1 MFFVPL
7 WLILFVDV
15 CSFSH
20 LFTYSPNAMRR
31 ARKKS
36 LANVASIAVGSSMAG
51 GAARVAAG
59 PTNWWS
65 KLTAARTSG
74 KQKLKDRDLVFILR
88 NLATLTESGVSLP
101 KALGTLAEE
110 RALEKHRDMLQ
121 SIRRHLENGESFSR
135 ALAHYGASFDTVMVN
150 QIKVGEHSGTLGE
163 TLTTIARHRE
173 ESNRLRSEIIR
184 KLAYPVL
191 LIVMGTA
198 VITFLL
204 TYVIPVFEETYE
216 NAHVPL
222 PFITRLLIAVG
233 AAAKSYGWMVLG
245 SAAVAALVV
254 QQLRKRPE
262 LAYGMDAKILQMPVF
277 GHWLRDIAVLQL
289 MEVLGS
295 LMDAGYTLAE
305 ALGEAGKA
313 VRNRA
318 IQQSVR
324 DLQNAVRRG
333 ERFSREL
340 ERHGDTFPPIVS
352 QLVIVGEQTGTLTR
366 ATSHIRDH
374 LQREIERKTNL
385 FVGTIEPTLTISL
398 AAAIAA
404 ILLAIYLPMFDMVN
418 TIK

>member
-1 MFFVPL
+1 
-7 WLILFVDV
+7 
-15 CSFSH
+15 
-20 LFTYSPNAMRR
+20 MRR
-31 ARKKS
+31 LRKKS
-36 LANVASIAVGSSMAG
+36 LA
-51 GAARVAAG
+51 
-59 PTNWWS
+59 
-65 KLTAARTSG
+65 TAAAIPAGSMSAGSRRAAASTAPRWSQFG
-74 KQKLKDRDLVFILR
+74 KGRASDQQKLKTRDLVFILR

-110 RALEKHRDMLQ
+110 KALEKHREMLQ
-121 SIRRHLENGESFSR
+121 SIRRHLENGETFST
-135 ALAHYGASFDTVMVN
+135 ALAHFGTAFDTVMVN

-173 ESNRLRSEIIR
+173 DSNRLRAEITR
-184 KLAYPVL
+184 KLAYPIL
-191 LIVMGTA
+191 LVVMGTA

-216 NAHVPL
+216 SAHVPL
-222 PFITRLLIAVG
+222 PFLTRLLIAVG
-233 AAAKSYGWMVLG
+233 GAAKSYGWIVLG
-245 SAAVAALVV
+245 LLAVGVV
-254 QQLRKRPE
+254 ILRQIRKRAD
-262 LAYGMDAKILQMPVF
+262 LAHKMDAKILQMPVF

-295 LMDAGYTLAE
+295 LMEAGYTLAE
-305 ALGEAGKA
+305 ALGEAAQA
-313 VRNRA
+313 VGNRA
-318 IQQSVR
+318 IQRSVR

-333 ERFSREL
+333 EKFSREL
-340 ERHGDTFPPIVS
+340 ERHGETFPPIVS

-404 ILLAIYLPMFDMVN
+404 ILMAIYLPMFDMVN